1 MRKLFLALATTL
13 ALLGCTAF
21 AQSLQ
26 LNVASPEG
34 NRAHIYRTYQGSA
47 TLRAQNSARAAAT
60 SASNFAGVLTY
71 HNGPV
76 MTKAVAYLIFWLPG
90 TGKLQ
95 NGNATSMSAQY
106 QSIQTNM
113 VKDYFGHSLSNNNTQ
128 YYQVSGTTKTYI
140 SNGGSVGGTTIDTA
154 SYPSPSACT
163 DTLTPGNCITDAQIQ
178 SEITKVMTAKGWT
191 GGNNH
196 IFLLFTSS
204 GEGSCFDS
212 ADCAYTEYCAYHGS
226 FTAGGVNVI
235 YSNQPYGS
243 VSHCQKPNTPTPNGN
258 AAADAAATAASHELT
273 EAITDPIVGTG
284 WYEGANGQE
293 IGDLCAY
300 YYGLVG
306 YKSST
311 ANEFWNTRYYL
322 LQTEY
327 SNYLGNFATTINGT
341 QGPAGCFNNGPEL

>member
-1 MRKLFLALATTL
+1 MRKLLLTL
-13 ALLGCTAF
+13 AATLVALNLAGF

-26 LNVASPEG
+26 LNVTSPEG
-34 NRAHIYRTYQGSA
+34 SRAHIFPTYQASS
-47 TLRAQNSARAAAT
+47 TLRAQNAARVAT
-60 SASNFAGVLTY
+60 NAASNFAGVLTY

-76 MTKAVAYLIFWLPG
+76 MTKPVAYLIFWLPA

-95 NGNATSMSAQY
+95 NGNATSMSTQY
-106 QSIQTNM
+106 QSVQTNM

-140 SNGGSVGGTTIDTA
+140 ANSGSVAGTTIDTS

-163 DTLTPGNCITDAQIQ
+163 DTVTPGNCITDAQIR

-191 GGNNH
+191 GGNNK
-196 IFLLFTSS
+196 IFMLFASS
-204 GEGSCFDS
+204 GEGSCFNS
-212 ADCAYTEYCAYHGS
+212 ANCAYTQYCAYHSS
-226 FTAGGVNVI
+226 FSSAGLNVI
-235 YSNQPYGS
+235 YSNEPYGD
-243 VSHCQKPNTPTPNGN
+243 VAHCQKPGAPSPNGN
-258 AAADAAATAASHELT
+258 AAADTAATAASHELT
-273 EAITDPIVGTG
+273 EAITDPIGGTG
-284 WYEGANGQE
+284 WYDNANGEE

-300 YYGLVG
+300 YYGFVG

-327 SNYLGNFATTINGT
+327 SNYLGNFITSVNGVN
-341 QGPAGCFNNGPEL
+341 GPAGCFNNGPEL